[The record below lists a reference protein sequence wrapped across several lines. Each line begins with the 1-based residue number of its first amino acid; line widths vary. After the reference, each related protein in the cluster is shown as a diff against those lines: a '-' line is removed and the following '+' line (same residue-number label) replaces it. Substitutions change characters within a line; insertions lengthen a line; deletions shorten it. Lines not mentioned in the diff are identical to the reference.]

1 MSNQIIDFETLHAM
15 NLEDWQ
21 APNAL
26 TAFTHVASTVGVC
39 HQWDAG
45 KQFDALDVFGT
56 MIELSNFDC
65 ACALA
70 QKDASERDNLLYVKE
85 AGALFV
91 DFDGSIRFVSDT
103 VATTEEEWAALKFHF
118 GWYYSDKLMKEHG
131 IDSKMFLSDQ
141 YYISD
146 KELDA
151 IVQYIFKVAFT
162 RLLRK

>member
-1 MSNQIIDFETLHAM
+1 MSNQIIDFATLHDM
-15 NLEDWQ
+15 NREDWQ

-39 HQWDAG
+39 HLWDAG

-103 VATTEEEWAALKFHF
+103 VATTEKEWATLAHKH
-118 GWYYSDKLMKEHG
+118 YAKEGMLLLASVDRSG
-131 IDSKMFLSDQ
+131 IV
-141 YYISD
+141 YI
-146 KELDA
+146 EL
-151 IVQYIFKVAFT
+151 F
-162 RLLRK
+162 

>member
-15 NLEDWQ
+15 NAEDWQ

-26 TAFTHVASTVGVC
+26 TAFTRVASTVGVC

-45 KQFDALDVFGT
+45 KQFDALDMFGT

-70 QKDASERDNLLYVKE
+70 QKDASKRDNLLYVKE

-103 VATTEEEWAALKFHF
+103 VATTEEEWADLAHKH
-118 GWYYSDKLMKEHG
+118 YEKEG
-131 IDSKMFLSDQ
+131 MLILASVDRQGTVYMEMF
-141 YYISD
+141 
-146 KELDA
+146 
-151 IVQYIFKVAFT
+151 
-162 RLLRK
+162 